1 MQGRIFRPRR
11 DLKLRGV
18 RASSIPLSKRS
29 ARCAKTIQIKALGA
43 WNRQSYRVDG
53 LDCRVNT
60 AKVLRCLAKSR
71 VACSNS
77 AIPFQTGDKTL
88 RCHSDLEANTSGCRK
103 LTKLEPLESP
113 HAHCGL
119 GVDVWHLRP
128 HQKISADEGRFDG
141 LSSKSR
147 NDAQRQRHTE
157 ARLS

>member
-1 MQGRIFRPRR
+1 MT
-11 DLKLRGV
+11 LVLVK
-18 RASSIPLSKRS
+18 ASSIPRSKGNWCTPKTLVNKTLRS
-29 ARCAKTIQIKALGA
+29 NAHPWAAPA
-43 WNRQSYRVDG
+43 V
-53 LDCRVNT
+53 LDCRGNA
-60 AKVLRCLAKSR
+60 AKVWQKVAAT
-71 VACSNS
+71 VPACSNS
-77 AIPFQTGDKTL
+77 AIPFQTRDKTL